1 VLASL
6 AGVGARV
13 YGESVGDS
21 GEHRNFFVFC
31 IFWEG
36 VVYRRRN
43 LFSLSC
49 WRRRPR
55 VGEGTMDLEMGR
67 AGHVMGFRF
76 CTARFEFEGLLH
88 YNPLANPI

>member
-31 IFWEG
+31 IFWDG
-36 VVYRRRN
+36 VGKGIYF
-43 LFSLSC
+43 LFL
-49 WRRRPR
+49 
-55 VGEGTMDLEMGR
+55 VGEED
-67 AGHVMGFRF
+67 GF
-76 CTARFEFEGLLH
+76 EDGLGPVHTGFSVLKG
-88 YNPLANPI
+88 PFRI